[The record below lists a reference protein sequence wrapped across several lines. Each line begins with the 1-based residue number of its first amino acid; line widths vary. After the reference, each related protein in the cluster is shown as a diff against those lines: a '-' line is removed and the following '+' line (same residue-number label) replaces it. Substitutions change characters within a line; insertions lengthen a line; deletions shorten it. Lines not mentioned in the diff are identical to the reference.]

1 MAEGFRK
8 RIRLYLELALLS
20 DRERRDSLASLYSA
34 GRSLGLSSAEIDAA
48 LTGRSFE
55 ARTNA
60 ALGLACAIKSGMSDQ
75 VEAAR
80 QRALRLGLSAGDL
93 HVVAEE
99 AGEILARCAP

>member
-1 MAEGFRK
+1 MEE
-8 RIRLYLELALLS
+8 LYG
-20 DRERRDSLASLYSA
+20 A

-48 LTGRSFE
+48 LSGRSFE

-60 ALGLACAIKSGMSDQ
+60 ALGLACAIKSGTSDQ